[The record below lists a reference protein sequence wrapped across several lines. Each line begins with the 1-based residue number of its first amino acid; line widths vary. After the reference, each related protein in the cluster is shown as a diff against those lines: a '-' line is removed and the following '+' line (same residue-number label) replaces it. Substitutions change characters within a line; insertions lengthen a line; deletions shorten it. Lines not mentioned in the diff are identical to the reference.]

1 MVGAPLQWPAGIVT
15 IPLTWLLAR
24 RLFGSVW
31 WATLAA
37 FLVATDGMLIAQ
49 SRTAILDSLLP
60 PLVVGAALALTIH
73 LDTGPPGRLSRWT
86 VTAGSLLGL
95 AVAVKWQAG
104 SALVGVLA
112 AFVIVGRH
120 DRRAVARAI
129 PPSARPRRDLRRQLR
144 RPLRPRTGP
153 G

>member
-1 MVGAPLQWPAGIVT
+1 MAAGIVT

-86 VTAGSLLGL
+86 VTAGALLGL
-95 AVAVKWQAG
+95 AAAVKWQAG
-104 SALVGVLA
+104 SALAGVLA
-112 AFVIVGRH
+112 AFVIVGRTRPAGGGAGDPRLRH
-120 DRRAVARAI
+120 RA
-129 PPSARPRRDLRRQLR
+129 RRDVRRQLR
-144 RPLRPRTGP
+144 RPLRPRSGTG
-153 G
+153 